1 MVGEQQMSGF
11 VGMQNPKT
19 DNEVL
24 RGITMVIEC
33 LKIFNK
39 DELIHCYYLCKNS
52 VGVIGY
58 YDFITE
64 SFLPLV

>member
-39 DELIHCYYLCKNS
+39 QP
-52 VGVIGY
+52 VGKQLGVPPPIKMLS
-58 YDFITE
+58 I
-64 SFLPLV
+64 S